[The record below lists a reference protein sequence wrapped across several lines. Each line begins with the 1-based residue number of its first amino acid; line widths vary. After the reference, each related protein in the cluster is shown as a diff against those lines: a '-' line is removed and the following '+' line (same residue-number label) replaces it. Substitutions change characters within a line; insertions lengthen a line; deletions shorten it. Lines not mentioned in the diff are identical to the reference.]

1 MLLHVSSVYTFTIYF
16 TWRILLC
23 TKKFLIK
30 LDLLWINGISRIPRF
45 MHTVPVLLIFW
56 TLMPVD
62 ASRSI
67 IARSRIPSH
76 SSRISSKSSSEY
88 VFAGFNLVYPSYWA
102 FDNIVLVF
110 QPGEKAGQYSADI
123 IYCDLADFTFS
134 LILIQIDSQIVSCN
148 LNNVLADLFHGISDR
163 WRILPDSNPATQE

>member
-1 MLLHVSSVYTFTIYF
+1 
-16 TWRILLC
+16 
-23 TKKFLIK
+23 
-30 LDLLWINGISRIPRF
+30 
-45 MHTVPVLLIFW
+45 
-56 TLMPVD
+56 MPVD

-163 WRILPDSNPATQE
+163 